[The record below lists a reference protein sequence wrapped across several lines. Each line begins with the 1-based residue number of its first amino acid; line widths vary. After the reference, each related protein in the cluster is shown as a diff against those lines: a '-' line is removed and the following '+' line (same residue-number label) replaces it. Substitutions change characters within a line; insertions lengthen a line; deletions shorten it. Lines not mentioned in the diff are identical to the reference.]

1 MYRVRQSE
9 GFLGSAMIK
18 NLPASA
24 EDIRDAVSI
33 PESERSPGGE
43 NGNPFQY
50 SCWENPMD

>member
-24 EDIRDAVSI
+24 EDIRDVVSI

-50 SCWENPMD
+50 SC